1 MSNIIEMEK
10 ESNPWS
16 NDIEHFL
23 QYCCPECETRCH
35 LKEKFLLH
43 AMEHPKYIDSLKKA
57 ILEEEPFDDLKEL
70 NSPKYNSKSDH
81 QDKPSIPKIFELNI
95 ENNCIQAEVTAK
107 KINDAIA
114 KIEQKE
120 NIHEQ
125 TQGLKMNV
133 DFQNYGLS
141 NENVNYFIS
150 NDDDHHNCE
159 EEEIITENLSS
170 NELSHFAEN
179 TTTIDSEIEIKSE
192 NIEINNDIVENTTI
206 GSGGIEIIKSE
217 QIEIN
222 HDQIDPLELLPSTNN
237 DVDGVKSTENYQST
251 ENKLDDSPVTEVPK
265 LYRYRCGICGLNYEN
280 SLNLGWHIEEEHE
293 EDNIKSTENS
303 QMIKFE
309 TKLDDSPTE
318 KDSTFEEIKVQKYQW
333 KCDICGKCFYSS
345 EKLEKHDSSH
355 DFHVPRQIL
364 NKLDG
369 KTCTEC
375 GLTGRKRFD
384 TIRHIRNV
392 HLKIKLYECNIC
404 NYGNE
409 RMKILQMHY
418 KTSHLYL
425 DKMSAGLE
433 RHSDNNV
440 KSTENSEIIKFE
452 TESDD
457 IPLVNEVKN
466 SLDLERHGSEEH
478 VEDTNIKSTTNSE
491 IVTFAEINADP
502 QVSTEVQK
510 YQCNL
515 CGKCF
520 DGSLELEKH
529 DNCYE
534 ELLSQSSC
542 QYQCKCGICNKYFE
556 DSLDLERHVGKEHSD
571 KEDHL
576 PKPIDQNSMPNNKN
590 LGKESA
596 KNRQI
601 GELATAKSQS
611 KTKRCGTC
619 QGCTNKDCRKCG
631 PCLQMKKYGGS
642 GKLKQACIYRKCS
655 NPIGPGGKVIIERG
669 NSKPKIIESKK
680 VEHNDVDFQGNSK
693 SQSVI
698 TVRSIESNERP
709 KLSYSG
715 MIAMAIR
722 NLPDQ
727 KATLQEIYD
736 WIMSAFP
743 YYASVENQ
751 KGWQNSIR
759 HNLSLNKAFYR
770 TKQQAAR
777 LGGGVWKID
786 PKYLEG
792 KLLKKIRKILP

>member
-1 MSNIIEMEK
+1 MSNIIEK

-120 NIHEQ
+120 NFHEQ
-125 TQGLKMNV
+125 IKGLKMNV

-150 NDDDHHNCE
+150 NDDDHNCE

-170 NELSHFAEN
+170 NQLSHFAEN

-206 GSGGIEIIKSE
+206 GSGGIEIIKIE

-222 HDQIDPLELLPSTNN
+222 HDQIDPLELLPSSNN
-237 DVDGVKSTENYQST
+237 DVDGV
-251 ENKLDDSPVTEVPK
+251 
-265 LYRYRCGICGLNYEN
+265 
-280 SLNLGWHIEEEHE
+280 
-293 EDNIKSTENS
+293 KSTENS

-309 TKLDDSPTE
+309 TILDDSPTE
-318 KDSTFEEIKVQKYQW
+318 NDSTFEEIKVQKYQW

-440 KSTENSEIIKFE
+440 KSTENSEILKFE

-478 VEDTNIKSTTNSE
+478 VEDTNIESTTNSE
-491 IVTFAEINADP
+491 IVTFEEINADP
-502 QVSTEVQK
+502 QVITKVQK

-556 DSLDLERHVGKEHSD
+556 DSLDLERHVVKEHSD
-571 KEDHL
+571 KDDNL
-576 PKPIDQNSMPNNKN
+576 PKTIDQNSMPNNKN
-590 LGKESA
+590 LGTESA
-596 KNRQI
+596 KNREI
-601 GELATAKSQS
+601 GELVTAKSQS

-619 QGCTNKDCRKCG
+619 QGCTNKNCRKCG

-642 GKLKQACIYRKCS
+642 GKLKQACINRKCS

-680 VEHNDVDFQGNSK
+680 VEHNDVDFQGNSR